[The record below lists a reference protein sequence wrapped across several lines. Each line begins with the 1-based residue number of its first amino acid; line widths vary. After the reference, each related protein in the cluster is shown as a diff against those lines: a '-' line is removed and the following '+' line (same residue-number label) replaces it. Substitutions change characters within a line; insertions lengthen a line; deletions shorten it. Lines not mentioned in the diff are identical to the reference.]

1 MKKEANWLPFVTL
14 KAERNPL
21 QRRKLAELHGHKNV
35 DLLLQAQSH
44 FIKAH
49 DHEVIVAL
57 LQCCFS
63 EFTALLSSFFVIV
76 LLFFVWH
83 SSIAMIDFRF
93 CGLSLNVSPSSE

>member
-14 KAERNPL
+14 KAEMNPL
-21 QRRKLAELHGHKNV
+21 QRRKLADLHCRKSI

-57 LQCCFS
+57 FLK
-63 EFTALLSSFFVIV
+63 
-76 LLFFVWH
+76 LF
-83 SSIAMIDFRF
+83 
-93 CGLSLNVSPSSE
+93 PE